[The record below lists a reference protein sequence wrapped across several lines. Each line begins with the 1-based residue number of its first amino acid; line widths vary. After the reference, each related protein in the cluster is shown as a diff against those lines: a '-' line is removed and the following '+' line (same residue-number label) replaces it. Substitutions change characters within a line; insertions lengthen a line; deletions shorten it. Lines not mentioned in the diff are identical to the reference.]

1 MAWYGI
7 YGICSMISVT
17 TCNTKRHRRKMPIQA
32 LAILL
37 SKASEVSEHFQPN
50 PQTGLQKSFP
60 AVQLSESSS
69 SSSQACKVSDSSSRA
84 TNASNNLGAFFLLEN
99 FAILHATAPMIEIQR
114 SIWQIFAFIMKFWF
128 FKTFYSNALCS
139 SCNGESGFGILH
151 FQEKSWPL

>member
-1 MAWYGI
+1 MVWYIWYMAWYT
-7 YGICSMISVT
+7 YICSMMSIS
-17 TCNTKRHRRKMPIQA
+17 TCNTKRQRRKMPIQA

-84 TNASNNLGAFFLLEN
+84 TNASNNLGAFFVVG
-99 FAILHATAPMIEIQR
+99 
-114 SIWQIFAFIMKFWF
+114 K
-128 FKTFYSNALCS
+128 LCS
-139 SCNGESGFGILH
+139 FACNCTNDWDSKIYLTIICIYNVVLN
-151 FQEKSWPL
+151 FQNFLLQCTMQQL